1 MKQILEKSKKIMT
14 NKSTCKFI
22 FVVLF
27 LGVSHWLLM
36 QLYIQLCVGTGIMG
50 ILTSFISLGSPIC
63 QFINFIQ
70 YELSKHYV
78 TIWAATGISFVAWM
92 MGVLG

>member
-1 MKQILEKSKKIMT
+1 MKQILEGSRKIMT

-27 LGVSHWLLM
+27 LGISHWLLM
-36 QLYIQLCVGTGIMG
+36 QLYIHLCVGTGIIG
-50 ILTSFISLGSPIC
+50 ILSSFISLGSPVC

-70 YELSKHYV
+70 FELSKHYV
-78 TIWAATGISFVAWM
+78 TIWAATGISLIAWII
-92 MGVLG
+92 GSLK

>member
-1 MKQILEKSKKIMT
+1 MKQILEKSKKMMT
-14 NKSTCKFI
+14 NTSPCKFI

-36 QLYIQLCVGTGIMG
+36 QLYIHLCVGTGIIG
-50 ILTSFISLGSPIC
+50 ILSSFISLGSPVC

-70 YELSKHYV
+70 FELSKHYV
-78 TIWAATGISFVAWM
+78 TIWAATGISLIAWII
-92 MGVLG
+92 GSLK

>member
-1 MKQILEKSKKIMT
+1 MDRILDGTKKLMK

-27 LGVSHWLLM
+27 LGISHWMLM
-36 QLYIQLCVGTGIMG
+36 QLYIHLCVGTGIIG
-50 ILTSFISLGSPIC
+50 ILSSFISLGSPVC

-70 YELSKHYV
+70 FELSKHYV
-78 TIWAATGISFVAWM
+78 TIWAATGISLIAWIV
-92 MGVLG
+92 GALN